1 MPIET
6 PCIKICEIDQPS
18 QLCRGCGRSLHEI
31 AHWGRYSP
39 AERSRIMREL
49 ATRDVPNRVHDD
61 ERR

>member
-6 PCIKICEIDQPS
+6 PCIKICEIDQAS
-18 QLCRGCGRSLHEI
+18 QLCRGCGRSLQEI

-49 ATRDVPNRVHDD
+49 ATRDVPRELHDD
-61 ERR
+61 ERH